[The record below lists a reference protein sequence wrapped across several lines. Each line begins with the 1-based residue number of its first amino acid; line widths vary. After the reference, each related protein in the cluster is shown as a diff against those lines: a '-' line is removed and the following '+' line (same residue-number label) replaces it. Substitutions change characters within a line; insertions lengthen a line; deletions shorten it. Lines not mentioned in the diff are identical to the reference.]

1 MDKKTW
7 PTYMLPKRDPPQKK
21 RPTQTESKGLDNQY
35 SKQMERKKSWGAILT
50 SDKIDFKPKA
60 IK

>member
-1 MDKKTW
+1 
-7 PTYMLPKRDPPQKK
+7 MLPTTDTPQNKRSS
-21 RPTQTESKGLDNQY
+21 QTESKGLDNQY
-35 SKQMERKKSWGAILT
+35 SKQMERKKSWRAILT